1 MSGKNSTKKEHN
13 GARKSGALGVSIL
26 IHAIIAV
33 AMAFVI
39 VSSSET
45 MRDAIKSVF
54 RKPQKKKIEQPKP
67 VVKPKN
73 IPVNIP
79 PPPPK
84 MKKMQKLDKRMVVKR
99 NIKSKLRPKTLSFKK
114 KTKIDFKT
122 ANNLGKNVKNM
133 MYRDYAAK
141 HGVEG
146 GGKTLRAIIDKIILL
161 SYEGGDWDCELNHYF
176 KTNKLGKIVK
186 DKKGMPINFVDF
198 KHSSLANL
206 IKEVDRRTDIDVK
219 NKIPVVVRA
228 ASPEIHNSPFVYI
241 TGHKDFT
248 FTDEEIEN
256 LRTYI
261 LQGGAIVANSS
272 LPGRRSRFDVA
283 FRREMKRVIPDHEL
297 KPINN
302 KSPILRS
309 FYDFKEVPVGMNY
322 WQEPIETIEIDGRV
336 VVIYNLNDYGDF
348 MLATLDSTGNAIKTG
363 LAADMPEDAITPFRW
378 EGPRIWHND
387 RKLYANADDFKTT
400 LDAYMMNINILAY
413 LLTR

>member
-1 MSGKNSTKKEHN
+1 MSWKNFIKKRYNIVRE
-13 GARKSGALGVSIL
+13 SEALGASIL

-45 MRDAIKSVF
+45 MRDAITSVF
-54 RKPQKKKIEQPKP
+54 RKPAKKKIEQPKP
-67 VVKPKN
+67 VVMPKN

-84 MKKMQKLDKRMVVKR
+84 MKKMQKLEKRMVVKK
-99 NIKSKLRPKTLSFKK
+99 NIKSKLRPKTLTFKK

-122 ANNLGKNVKNM
+122 ANNLGKSVKNL

-146 GGKTLRAIIDKIILL
+146 GGKTLRAIIDKIVLV
-161 SYEGGDWDCELNHYF
+161 SYEGGDWDCEFHHY
-176 KTNKLGKIVK
+176 K
-186 DKKGMPINFVDF
+186 DKKGKTVVDF
-198 KHSSLANL
+198 KHGSLINL
-206 IKEVDRRTDIDVK
+206 IKEIERRTDIDVK

-228 ASPEIHNSPFVYI
+228 DSPEIHNSPFVYI
-241 TGHKDFT
+241 TGHKDFEL
-248 FTDEEIEN
+248 TDEEVEN

-283 FRREMKRVIPDHEL
+283 FRREMKRLIPDHEL

-302 KSPILRS
+302 KHKVFRS
-309 FYDFKEVPVGMNY
+309 FVVFNEVPVGMNY
-322 WQEPIETIEIDGRV
+322 WQEPIEVIEIDGRV

-348 MLATLDSTGNAIKTG
+348 MLAALDSTGNAIKYG
-363 LAADMPEDAITPFRW
+363 LAADAEGHFRW
-378 EGPRIWHND
+378 QGPRIWHNE
-387 RKLYANADDFKTT
+387 RKLYANAEDFQTT

>member
-54 RKPQKKKIEQPKP
+54 RKPKKKKIEQPKP

-146 GGKTLRAIIDKIILL
+146 GGKTIRAIIDKIILL
-161 SYEGGDWDCELNHYF
+161 SYEGGDWDCEFHHYKNEKG
-176 KTNKLGKIVK
+176 KTV
-186 DKKGMPINFVDF
+186 PDF
-198 KHSSLANL
+198 KFGSLANL

-302 KSPILRS
+302 KNPILRS

-348 MLATLDSTGNAIKTG
+348 MLATLDSTGNAIKYG
-363 LAADMPEDAITPFRW
+363 LAADAKGHFRW
-378 EGPRIWHND
+378 QGPRIWHNE

>member
-1 MSGKNSTKKEHN
+1 MNLKEFIKKRYDLVRQSE
-13 GARKSGALGVSIL
+13 ALGVSIL
-26 IHAIIAV
+26 IHVAIAV

-45 MRDAIKSVF
+45 VRDALTSVF
-54 RKPQKKKIEQPKP
+54 RKPAKKKIEQPKP
-67 VVKPKN
+67 VVLPKN

-84 MKKMQKLDKRMVVKR
+84 MKKMQKLEKRMVVKR

-146 GGKTLRAIIDKIILL
+146 GGKTLRAIIDKIVLL
-161 SYEGGDWDCELNHYF
+161 SYEGGDWDCEFHHYR
-176 KTNKLGKIVK
+176 N
-186 DKKGMPINFVDF
+186 KKGKTVPDF
-198 KHSSLANL
+198 KYGSLANL
-206 IKEVDRRTDIDVK
+206 IREIDRRTNIEVK
-219 NKIPVVVRA
+219 NKTPVVVRA
-228 ASPEIHNSPFVYI
+228 DSPEIFDSPFVYI
-241 TGHKDFT
+241 TGHKDFK
-248 FTDEEIEN
+248 FTDAEIEN

-283 FRREMKRVIPDHEL
+283 FRREMKRVIPDHDL

-302 KSPILRS
+302 KHSIYNS
-309 FYDFKEVPVGMNY
+309 FAVFKNTPMGMNY
-322 WQEPIETIEIDGRV
+322 WQEPLEIIDIDGRV

-348 MLATLDSTGNAIKTG
+348 MLATLDSTGNAFKTG
-363 LAADMPEDAITPFRW
+363 LAADAEGLYRW
-378 EGPRIWHND
+378 EGPRKWHND
-387 RKLYANADDFKTT
+387 RKIYANVDDFQTT
-400 LDAYMMNINILAY
+400 LDAYLMNINILSY

>member
-1 MSGKNSTKKEHN
+1 MNLKEFIKKRYDLVRQSE
-13 GARKSGALGVSIL
+13 ALGVSIL
-26 IHAIIAV
+26 IHVAIAV

-45 MRDAIKSVF
+45 VRDALTSVF
-54 RKPQKKKIEQPKP
+54 RKPAKKKIEQPKP
-67 VVKPKN
+67 VVLPKN

-84 MKKMQKLDKRMVVKR
+84 MKKMQKLEKRMVVKR
-99 NIKSKLRPKTLSFKK
+99 NIKSKLRPKTLSFRK

-146 GGKTLRAIIDKIILL
+146 GGKTLRAVIDKIVLL
-161 SYEGGDWDCELNHYF
+161 SYEGGDWDCEFHHYD
-176 KTNKLGKIVK
+176 KR
-186 DKKGMPINFVDF
+186 DKKGKITKKIDF
-198 KHSSLANL
+198 KHGSLANL
-206 IKEVDRRTDIDVK
+206 IREIDRRTNIEVK
-219 NKIPVVVRA
+219 NKTPVVVRA
-228 ASPEIHNSPFVYI
+228 DSHEIFDSPFVYI
-241 TGHKDFT
+241 TGHKDFK
-248 FTDEEIEN
+248 FTDAEVEN

-297 KPINN
+297 KPISN
-302 KSPILRS
+302 KHPVFNS
-309 FYDFKEVPVGMNY
+309 FIIFKDTPVGMNY
-322 WQEPIETIEIDGRV
+322 WQEPIETIDIDGRV
-336 VVIYNLNDYGDF
+336 AVIYNLNDYGDF
-348 MLATLDSTGNAIKTG
+348 MLATLDSTGNEFKKG
-363 LAADMPEDAITPFRW
+363 LATDAEGFYRW
-378 EGPRIWHND
+378 EGPRKWHNE
-387 RKLYANADDFKTT
+387 RKIYANVDDFQTT
-400 LDAYMMNINILAY
+400 LDAYGININILAY

>member
-1 MSGKNSTKKEHN
+1 MNLKEFIKKRYNLVRQSE
-13 GARKSGALGVSIL
+13 ALGVSIL
-26 IHAIIAV
+26 IHAAIAV

-39 VSSSET
+39 VSSSEK
-45 MRDAIKSVF
+45 MRDAITSVF
-54 RKPQKKKIEQPKP
+54 RKPAKKKIEQPKP
-67 VVKPKN
+67 VVLPKN

-84 MKKMQKLDKRMVVKR
+84 MKKMQKLEKRLVVKR

-122 ANNLGKNVKNM
+122 ANSLGKNVKNM

-146 GGKTLRAIIDKIILL
+146 GGKTLRAIIDKIVLL
-161 SYEGGDWDCELNHYF
+161 SYEGGDWDCEFHHY
-176 KTNKLGKIVK
+176 NKK
-186 DKKGMPINFVDF
+186 DKKGRPISVPDF
-198 KHSSLANL
+198 KYGSLANL
-206 IKEVDRRTDIDVK
+206 IREVDRRTNIEVK

-228 ASPEIHNSPFVYI
+228 DSPEIFDSPFVYI

-248 FTDEEIEN
+248 FTDAEIEN

-283 FRREMKRVIPDHEL
+283 FRREMKRVIPDHDL

-302 KSPILRS
+302 KHSVYNS
-309 FYDFKEVPVGMNY
+309 FAVFKETPTGMNY
-322 WQEPIETIEIDGRV
+322 WQEPLEIIDIDGRV

-348 MLATLDSTGNAIKTG
+348 MLATLDSTGNAFKTG
-363 LAADMPEDAITPFRW
+363 LAADAEGYYRW
-378 EGPRIWHND
+378 QGPRKWHNS
-387 RKLYANADDFKTT
+387 RKIYANVDDFQTT
-400 LDAYMMNINILAY
+400 LDAYLMNINILAY

>member
-1 MSGKNSTKKEHN
+1 MNLKEFIKKRYDLVRQSE
-13 GARKSGALGVSIL
+13 ALGVSIL
-26 IHAIIAV
+26 IHAAIAV

-39 VSSSET
+39 VSSSEK
-45 MRDAIKSVF
+45 MRDAITSVF
-54 RKPQKKKIEQPKP
+54 RKPAKKKIEQPKP
-67 VVKPKN
+67 VVLPKN

-84 MKKMQKLDKRMVVKR
+84 MKKMQKLEKRMVVKR

-146 GGKTLRAIIDKIILL
+146 GGKTLRAIIDKIVLL
-161 SYEGGDWDCELNHYF
+161 SYEGGDWDCEFHHYR
-176 KTNKLGKIVK
+176 N
-186 DKKGMPINFVDF
+186 KKGKTVPDF
-198 KHSSLANL
+198 KYGSLANL
-206 IKEVDRRTDIDVK
+206 IREIDRRTNIEVK
-219 NKIPVVVRA
+219 NKTPVVVRA
-228 ASPEIHNSPFVYI
+228 DSPEIFDSPFVYI
-241 TGHKDFT
+241 TGHKDFK
-248 FTDEEIEN
+248 FTDAEIEN

-283 FRREMKRVIPDHEL
+283 FRREMKRVIPDHDL

-302 KSPILRS
+302 KHSIYNS
-309 FYDFKEVPVGMNY
+309 FAVFKNTPMGMNY
-322 WQEPIETIEIDGRV
+322 WQEPLEIIDIDGRV

-348 MLATLDSTGNAIKTG
+348 MLATLDSTGNAFKTG
-363 LAADMPEDAITPFRW
+363 LAADAEGLYRW
-378 EGPRIWHND
+378 EGPRKWHND
-387 RKLYANADDFKTT
+387 RKIYANVDDFQTT
-400 LDAYMMNINILAY
+400 LDAYLMNINILSY

>member
-1 MSGKNSTKKEHN
+1 MNLKEFIKKRYNIVRQSE
-13 GARKSGALGVSIL
+13 ALGVSIL
-26 IHAIIAV
+26 IHAAIAV

-39 VSSSET
+39 VSSSEK
-45 MRDAIKSVF
+45 MRDAITSVF
-54 RKPQKKKIEQPKP
+54 KKPAKKKIEQPKP
-67 VVKPKN
+67 VVLPKN

-84 MKKMQKLDKRMVVKR
+84 MKKMQKLEKRMVVKR

-122 ANNLGKNVKNM
+122 ANNLGKNIKNM
-133 MYRDYAAK
+133 MYRDYSAK

-146 GGKTLRAIIDKIILL
+146 GGKTLRATIDKIVLL
-161 SYEGGDWDCELNHYF
+161 SYEGGDWDCEFHHY
-176 KTNKLGKIVK
+176 
-186 DKKGMPINFVDF
+186 KKNGNAVPDF
-198 KHSSLANL
+198 KHGSLANL
-206 IKEVDRRTDIDVK
+206 IHEVDRRTNIEVK

-228 ASPEIHNSPFVYI
+228 DSHEIFDSPFVYI

-248 FTDEEIEN
+248 FTDTEIEN

-283 FRREMKRVIPDHEL
+283 FRREMKRVIPDHDL

-302 KSPILRS
+302 KHAVYNS
-309 FYDFKEVPVGMNY
+309 FAVFKKTPMGMNY
-322 WQEPIETIEIDGRV
+322 WQEPLEIIDIDGRV

-348 MLATLDSTGNAIKTG
+348 MLATLDSTGNSFKKG
-363 LAADMPEDAITPFRW
+363 LAADVKGSYRW
-378 EGPRIWHND
+378 QGPRKYHND
-387 RKLYANADDFKTT
+387 RKIYANVDDFQTT
-400 LDAYMMNINILAY
+400 LDAYLMNINILAY